1 MTAPPRVLMVEDD
14 VALRESVV
22 VALEGEGYTV
32 MGKRDGHGIGD
43 LMATFRPDLA
53 VLDIR
58 LPEGP
63 DGLSVARRIRA
74 ESDIPIV
81 FVTAKDEVTDRLA
94 GFDAGAD
101 DYVVKPFSMAELLA
115 RIRALLRRTGRLVSA
130 VYEVGDLIIDRG
142 AREVVRDGE
151 AVDLTPTELDIL
163 VALADQRGD
172 AVSKDRLLALVWGF
186 EHDDP
191 NLVEVHVS
199 SLRRKL
205 EEHGPRVIHTVR
217 GVGYVLRA

>member
-32 MGKRDGHGIGD
+32 MGQRDGHGIGD
-43 LMATFRPDLA
+43 LMSTFRPDLA

-81 FVTAKDEVTDRLA
+81 FVTARDEVTDRLA

-130 VYEVGDLIIDRG
+130 VYEVGDVIIDRG
-142 AREVVRDGE
+142 AREVVRGGE

-163 VALADQRGD
+163 VALADQRGA